1 MSEVASLPQGLKV
14 LDCGELGVFKGL
26 SDFLVWLI
34 VAR

>member
-1 MSEVASLPQGLKV
+1 MPHGLKV

-26 SDFLVWLI
+26 SDFLVQLT